1 MMQATSDQLSRP
13 IENIFNLPWKRSL
26 LLLIPLIIGDL
37 LMVALGF
44 RGAYTI
50 RFDVGVPWFAS
61 HEVNPIDFYQRLV
74 FFLVPLWII
83 VFWLFGLYDF
93 KNIFS
98 GMREY
103 SQIFNACTLGAM
115 IIIIFTFFDPNFII
129 ARAWLILSW
138 LLICFNV
145 TVWRFTFR
153 RFVHWMRGKGRLMTR
168 VLIVGANEE
177 GQAIAQQ
184 LKGNA
189 KSGIKIM
196 GFADDRLKPNHD
208 GPVGLPVL
216 GSIDSVTTL
225 IRQHDIQE
233 VIVISS
239 AITRKNLLTLF
250 ETLDPLAVPVR
261 LSSGLYELITTG
273 LEIQEF
279 ANVPLLSVNKV
290 RLTGADM
297 VLKRALDIVGA
308 TVGLIL
314 LLPVMVIIAIFLKL
328 DSPGPIFYRR
338 RVIGVG
344 GKPFDAFKFRSM
356 CVDADE
362 RLARDPKLRSQ
373 FQANYKLKDDPRVTR
388 VGQFLRDKSLDE
400 LPQLINVFLGQ
411 MSLVGPR
418 MITAPELDRYG
429 KWGLNL
435 GTVKPGMTGLWQ
447 VSGRSDVGYD
457 ERVRLDM
464 HYIRNYS
471 IWFDLY
477 LLWLTVPAVL
487 KKRGAY

>member
-1 MMQATSDQLSRP
+1 MQVRTNQLNRP
-13 IENIFNLPWKRSL
+13 LGALINPRLTKR
-26 LLLIPLIIGDL
+26 IPLAAALVIADL
-37 LMVALGF
+37 LMVFLGF
-44 RGAYTI
+44 RLAFML
-50 RFDVGVPWFAS
+50 RFEVGIPWFFQPETS
-61 HEVNPIDFYQRLV
+61 PLNLYQNLALYFAPLWVFV
-74 FFLVPLWII
+74 FF
-83 VFWLFGLYDF
+83 LFGLYDF

-103 SQIFNACTLGAM
+103 TQIFNACTLGAM
-115 IIIIFTFFDPNFII
+115 LIIIFTFFEPDVLI
-129 ARAWLILSW
+129 ARAWLVLSW
-138 LLICFNV
+138 VLTCISVSLG
-145 TVWRFTFR
+145 RFAFR
-153 RFVHWMRGKGRLMTR
+153 RAIHYLRRQGHLMTR

-177 GQAIAQQ
+177 GLAIAQQ

-189 KSGIKIM
+189 KAGIKIA
-196 GFADDRLKPNHD
+196 GFADDKF
-208 GPVGLPVL
+208 GPYNETSIGLPVL
-216 GSIDSVTTL
+216 GAVDSVVKL
-225 IRQHDIQE
+225 VEKYNIQE
-233 VIVISS
+233 VIIASTAISRS
-239 AITRKNLLTLF
+239 HLLDLF
-250 ETLDPLAVPVR
+250 QALDSYDVPVR
-261 LSSGLYELITTG
+261 LSSGLYEIITTG
-273 LEIQEF
+273 LEVQEF
-279 ANVPLLSVNKV
+279 GNVPLLSVNKV
-290 RLTGADM
+290 RLTGGDL
-297 VLKRALDIVGA
+297 VFKRVLDIVGA
-308 TVGLIL
+308 ITAIIL
-314 LLPVMVIIAIFLKL
+314 FLPLMLLIAIAIKI

-356 CVDADE
+356 CIDADE
-362 RLARDPKLRSQ
+362 RLSRDPKLRRQ

-388 VGQFLRDKSLDE
+388 VGQILRDKSLDE
-400 LPQLINVFLGQ
+400 LPQLFNVLLGQ

-418 MITAPELDRYG
+418 MITAPERERYG
-429 KWGLNL
+429 KWGMNL